1 MEQRR
6 CAVAAR
12 PETLGHGVKA
22 NGRVEDRSPMDRP
35 CSGVVARQ
43 HRRELGLRSRLC
55 QYDPQLSHDLS
66 RDVEG
71 FGGHYLM
78 GPILVIARSVA
89 CGWAGMVAVAY
100 VAPAAKRE
108 ASFVFASVLAT
119 LVGLGAILVGLRW
132 HAGDISTET
141 AIRFTLDS
149 LPGIIAGFVVA
160 ASVPHGSTDDELK
173 RGDWLS

>member
-1 MEQRR
+1 MGVLKTVLRWI
-6 CAVAAR
+6 ALIPAWLLASIAANLVFA
-12 PETLGHGVKA
+12 LG
-22 NGRVEDRSPMDRP
+22 S
-35 CSGVVARQ
+35 
-43 HRRELGLRSRLC
+43 C
-55 QYDPQLSHDLS
+55 QYHPQLSHDLS

-173 RGDWLS
+173 RGDWFS

>member
-1 MEQRR
+1 MGVLKTVLRWI
-6 CAVAAR
+6 ALVPAWLLANIAANLVFA
-12 PETLGHGVKA
+12 LG
-22 NGRVEDRSPMDRP
+22 S
-35 CSGVVARQ
+35 
-43 HRRELGLRSRLC
+43 C

-119 LVGLGAILVGLRW
+119 LVGLGAIRVGLRW